1 MNAIFSPDSK
11 LMGGLSLLAD
21 MIVVNCLYLL
31 CCIPIFTIGAARVAL
46 YCVGMCWARR
56 ESAGVKK
63 YISVFIS
70 SIKSTFALWATVL
83 LRGVFL
89 IADCYLFLIADIP
102 YESIGVCA
110 LVILTVLYLFV
121 ASQIFLLASQ
131 FDNSF
136 KQTIANA
143 FLISFAYP
151 IRSIVHIILLVL
163 PVVVFLFLPKVFVHA
178 GLLWFLLYFSLEV
191 YLDSLIIRPVY
202 ARLQTQK
209 SE

>member
-83 LRGVFL
+83 LCGV
-89 IADCYLFLIADIP
+89 FLIADIP

>member
-70 SIKSTFALWATVL
+70 SIKSTFALWATV
-83 LRGVFL
+83 
-89 IADCYLFLIADIP
+89 IADIP

>member
-83 LRGVFL
+83 LCGV
-89 IADCYLFLIADIP
+89 FLIADIP
-102 YESIGVCA
+102 YESIGVGA

>member
-83 LRGVFL
+83 LCGVFL

-121 ASQIFLLASQ
+121 ASQIFLL
-131 FDNSF
+131 
-136 KQTIANA
+136 A

>member
-1 MNAIFSPDSK
+1 M
-11 LMGGLSLLAD
+11 
-21 MIVVNCLYLL
+21 LY
-31 CCIPIFTIGAARVAL
+31 PYFTIGAARVAL

-83 LRGVFL
+83 LCGVFL

>member
-70 SIKSTFALWATVL
+70 SIKSTFALFLSDSITALIHFHGQFYRL
-83 LRGVFL
+83 LFVCDIHIIPNNAQGGIIALALKNSAAHFL
-89 IADCYLFLIADIP
+89 RLFLH
-102 YESIGVCA
+102 SI
-110 LVILTVLYLFV
+110 
-121 ASQIFLLASQ
+121 
-131 FDNSF
+131 
-136 KQTIANA
+136 
-143 FLISFAYP
+143 
-151 IRSIVHIILLVL
+151 L
-163 PVVVFLFLPKVFVHA
+163 PECL
-178 GLLWFLLYFSLEV
+178 
-191 YLDSLIIRPVY
+191 
-202 ARLQTQK
+202 
-209 SE
+209 

>member
-83 LRGVFL
+83 LCGVFL
-89 IADCYLFLIADIP
+89 IAHFYLFLNADIP
-102 YESIGVCA
+102 YACIGV
-110 LVILTVLYLFV
+110 
-121 ASQIFLLASQ
+121 
-131 FDNSF
+131 
-136 KQTIANA
+136 
-143 FLISFAYP
+143 
-151 IRSIVHIILLVL
+151 
-163 PVVVFLFLPKVFVHA
+163 
-178 GLLWFLLYFSLEV
+178 
-191 YLDSLIIRPVY
+191 
-202 ARLQTQK
+202 
-209 SE
+209 

>member
-1 MNAIFSPDSK
+1 MLYPYFYNRCSSSGA
-11 LMGGLSLLAD
+11 LLRWD
-21 MIVVNCLYLL
+21 VLGKKRKCRSEEVYQRIYLQ
-31 CCIPIFTIGAARVAL
+31 
-46 YCVGMCWARR
+46 YQ
-56 ESAGVKK
+56 K
-63 YISVFIS
+63 YVRP
-70 SIKSTFALWATVL
+70 LATVL
-83 LRGVFL
+83 LCGVFL